1 MRLPALASALAKAF
15 ASGALAACLALPAA
29 AQDALTPEQAEAV
42 DARIRAYLLDN
53 PEVIVEA
60 LEAMDARRRAAEAA
74 NDADLIAAQAD
85 ALYDDGYSL
94 VLGNPE
100 GDVTIVE
107 FSDYR
112 CGYCK
117 AAHPQ
122 IVELLASDSE
132 IRLVLKEFPIL
143 GPESLT
149 AARAALAAGRI
160 APDLYPAFHDAMMEH
175 RGGLDEAAV
184 FRFAEEV
191 GLDTAALRAEMESAS
206 AEIDA
211 QIRET
216 YDLAKAL
223 EIQGTPSFVIGG
235 RVARGLL
242 PPDQMRALVEEARAN
257 AG

>member
-1 MRLPALASALAKAF
+1 MRLPFLAAAF
-15 ASGALAACLALPAA
+15 AAVLALPAA
-29 AQDALTPEQAEAV
+29 AQDALTPEQEAAI
-42 DARIRAYLLDN
+42 DARIRAYLLEH
-53 PEVIVEA
+53 PEIVMEA
-60 LEAMDARRRAAEAA
+60 LEELDARRRAAEAA
-74 NDADLIAAQAD
+74 TDADIVAANAA
-85 ALYDDGYSL
+85 ALYEDDYSL
-94 VLGNPE
+94 VMGNPD

-122 IVELLASDSE
+122 LVELLESDGN

-143 GPESLT
+143 GPDSLT
-149 AARAALAAGRI
+149 AARAAMAAGRI
-160 APDLYPAFHDAMMEH
+160 APELYRPFHDVMMEH

-184 FRFAEEV
+184 FRFAEQV
-191 GLDTAALRAEMESAS
+191 GLDAAALRAEMDAAS

-211 QIRET
+211 QIRAN
-216 YDLAKAL
+216 YDLAQAL

-235 RVARGLL
+235 RIARGLV
-242 PPDQMRALVEEARAN
+242 PPDQMRALVAEARAD